1 MLADAFMTGASFA
14 ALLPLVAGKIAAD
27 PTHDFAV
34 AHSEAL
40 QRAVEAAQ
48 ATPGQPAATPTPYH
62 PTIKGLTPQPALQQT
77 QAAAA
82 TPEATAQPN
91 GNVPQQQQDPQQQIT
106 PANMQQQQQQQAPG
120 LLSYVSGVVGRL
132 NLTFSDMAYAA
143 LWGED
148 PIPERPHTFHLSG
161 LQQGY
166 RLDDIW
172 RLMRKQGLGRVS
184 GTPLLRVLDLMR
196 GALCLPTGCTDVGFS
211 FSFCC
216 AANLARRMVYCGLRA
231 VNAPLA
237 WCSSVSFCGWYGR

>member
-40 QRAVEAAQ
+40 HRAAEVAQ
-48 ATPGQPAATPTPYH
+48 ATPGHPAANSTH
-62 PTIKGLTPQPALQQT
+62 GPTIKGLTAQPVLQQA

-82 TPEATAQPN
+82 TPEAAAQPN
-91 GNVPQQQQDPQQQIT
+91 GNVLQQQQDPQQQIT
-106 PANMQQQQQQQAPG
+106 PTNAQPQQQPG
-120 LLSYVSGVVGRL
+120 LLGYVSGVVGRL

-143 LWGED
+143 LSGED

-166 RLDDIW
+166 RLDDVW

-184 GTPLLRVLDLMR
+184 ATPLLTVMGSHGSAVSTHWLPKCGLF
-196 GALCLPTGCTDVGFS
+196 ALCCSLNTWRAEWCFQP
-211 FSFCC
+211 
-216 AANLARRMVYCGLRA
+216 ARSQRLTCLVR
-231 VNAPLA
+231 
-237 WCSSVSFCGWYGR
+237 